1 MIWKMLNKY
10 RFLELI
16 ICIEIIII
24 SSFIPVK
31 IPLPSIKN
39 FYTVISFPI
48 NWQIPTIIFLT
59 LFYKEELVTKAYSV
73 YIFIGLFFLPVFY
86 DGGSL
91 GYLLTPNFGYLLGI
105 YPLIKIINNFNTKKN
120 ISLIDFI
127 KYPLTGLFLFHFI
140 GILYLSLQLF
150 IFSKVDL
157 ILYNIGKY
165 TVNKLPYQMI
175 IIILML
181 MITKIKKL
189 KNR

>member
-1 MIWKMLNKY
+1 MLNKY

-165 TVNKLPYQMI
+165 TINKLPYQI
-175 IIILML
+175 IIIISML
-181 MITKIKKL
+181 MITKIIKKL